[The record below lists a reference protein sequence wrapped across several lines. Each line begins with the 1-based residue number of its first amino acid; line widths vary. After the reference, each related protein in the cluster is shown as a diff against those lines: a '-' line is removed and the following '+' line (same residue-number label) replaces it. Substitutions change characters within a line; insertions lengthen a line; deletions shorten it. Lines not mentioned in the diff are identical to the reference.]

1 MIYMLNAHDYL
12 TSSKQVQDSATPH
25 LHISRDR
32 QMLRHFEINRQ
43 PIYDVLGAQLLGS
56 VVTCEKSSFVN
67 LICVGRGEV
76 HLFSSFQLMEGIN
89 KGYNLQESYQ
99 SKTKEK
105 D

>member
-1 MIYMLNAHDYL
+1 MLNAHDYL
-12 TSSKQVQDSATPH
+12 TPSKQVRDSATPH

-43 PIYDVLGAQLLGS
+43 PIYDVLGAQLLDS

-105 D
+105 DWR